1 MKVLAI
7 DISGRHNIG
16 NRYLRVYA
24 GILLEILA
32 DRIVHVEK
40 IDVMVKEEKSQK
52 VRDILRELK
61 EFINKFEDFEYV
73 LCERGEFFNLSK
85 DVVEGVLR
93 KKVIFPKTRGE
104 LEAINIA
111 HHISY
116 SFRKFLLE
124 NLDK

>member
-1 MKVLAI
+1 M
-7 DISGRHNIG
+7 
-16 NRYLRVYA
+16 
-24 GILLEILA
+24 
-32 DRIVHVEK
+32 
-40 IDVMVKEEKSQK
+40 MVKEEKSQK